1 MQHRS
6 FWERHPGLHAFLMAF
21 LAGEWVTCAFA
32 WFYMMVS
39 RFAGPT
45 MTIAVVYLM
54 LYAIDSHHGLTTT
67 VAHPSAWDSL
77 ATGASGIINVTPE
90 LVFPGKVV
98 LAIRA
103 LLRRNWLH
111 ASLYA
116 LASLLFAV
124 LTIMLLNAFM
134 TDGITDSFLSGMLLW
149 RAISALSY
157 TVVAE
162 VCSHHGEQSQD
173 VGVQSQLEDLMHQVN
188 SLQSELHSVHSELQ
202 RVQSTVQSQRVQ
214 SEVQHTSEPLTE
226 PGQRTV
232 NQVKQERVN
241 PLPEQHAEHTYRPQ
255 GAVNPPLHGS
265 VNGQGKVNP
274 RKTEPL
280 APVHSP
286 QAVNPQ
292 SEPVRGSVDG
302 QGAVNQRSEPGK
314 GSLVQQFIRAE
325 MAQGRTPTLDD
336 IMETCQCSRNTAI
349 RYRRAI
355 LGETGQERHAPQLR
369 IVQS

>member
-1 MQHRS
+1 MQHGS
-6 FWERHPGLHAFLMAF
+6 YWERHPALLAFLRAF
-21 LAGEWVTCAFA
+21 LAGEWVTRTFA

-45 MTIAVVYLM
+45 MTIAVGYLM
-54 LYAIDSHHGLTTT
+54 LYAIDSHHGLATP

-77 ATGASGIINVTPE
+77 AVGASDIINVTPE
-90 LVFPGKVV
+90 LVFPGTVV
-98 LAIRA
+98 LAILA

-116 LASLLFAV
+116 TASLMFAV

-162 VCSHHGEQSQD
+162 VCSHHTEPPSDTGGQSQR
-173 VGVQSQLEDLMHQVN
+173 VQSQLDDLVQQVN

-202 RVQSTVQSQRVQ
+202 RVQSTVQSQKVHPEPRP
-214 SEVQHTSEPLTE
+214 TSEPSTE
-226 PGQRTV
+226 PDHKTV
-232 NQVKQERVN
+232 NQAEQERVN
-241 PLPEQHAEHTYRPQ
+241 QLPEQHAEHTYRPQ
-255 GAVNPPLHGS
+255 GTVNRAAEGS
-265 VNGQGKVNP
+265 VNGQGKVN
-274 RKTEPL
+274 
-280 APVHSP
+280 
-286 QAVNPQ
+286 
-292 SEPVRGSVDG
+292 
-302 QGAVNQRSEPGK
+302 QRSEPCK
-314 GSLVQQFIRAE
+314 GTQGQQFIRAE
-325 MAQGRTPTLDD
+325 IAQGRTPTLDD

-349 RYRRAI
+349 RYRRTI
-355 LGETGQERHAPQLR
+355 VGETGQERHTSQLR